1 MRTATLVQA
10 TADVI
15 TVVSLKAGDV
25 YKRLEK
31 NYANAYEVKFG
42 VVQDVMHNG
51 EDAVI
56 TAMEFTASYSG
67 VEPAFKVF
75 GTDSDLK
82 LFAAQPDEVRQHFDE
97 IVEAADK
104 AVRTAETE
112 LAKKR
117 EVSQR
122 VAALVKRESERALT
136 AAATSTAELASAP

>member
-10 TADVI
+10 TADIV
-15 TVVSLKAGDV
+15 TVVSLRTGDV

-31 NYANAYEVKFG
+31 NYSSEYTVKFG

-56 TAMEFTASYSG
+56 TAMEFTSTYTG

-75 GTDSDLK
+75 GTDSELK
-82 LFAAQPDEVRQHFDE
+82 LFAAQPDEVRQHFTE
-97 IVEAADK
+97 LVEAAQQAVEK
-104 AVRTAETE
+104 AKTD

-117 EVSQR
+117 ELAAR
-122 VAALVKRESERALT
+122 VTELVKRESERALT
-136 AAATSTAELASAP
+136 APETAAAIEMEG

>member
-10 TADVI
+10 SADVV
-15 TVVSLKAGDV
+15 TVVSLKTGDV

-31 NYANAYEVKFG
+31 NTYGEQYVMKFG

-67 VEPAFKVF
+67 VEPAFKTF

-82 LFAAQPDEVRQHFDE
+82 LFAAQPEEIRHHFDE
-97 IVEAADK
+97 ITEASRK
-104 AVRTAETE
+104 AVLQAEDE
-112 LAKKR
+112 LTKKR
-117 EVSQR
+117 ELAGRVHELIQR
-122 VAALVKRESERALT
+122 VSNGELT
-136 AAATSTAELASAP
+136 AAATSVAEVSA

>member
-10 TADVI
+10 TADVV
-15 TVVSLKAGDV
+15 TVVSLKTGDV

-31 NYANAYEVKFG
+31 NTYGEQYVVKFG

-56 TAMEFTASYSG
+56 TSLEFTASYSG

-82 LFAAQPDEVRQHFDE
+82 LFAAQPEEIRSHFEE
-97 IVEAADK
+97 ITEATRK
-104 AVRTAETE
+104 AVLKAEDELTKQRE
-112 LAKKR
+112 LAGR
-117 EVSQR
+117 VHELIQR
-122 VAALVKRESERALT
+122 VTSSTPLT
-136 AAATSTAELASAP
+136 AAATTVTELDR

>member
-10 TADVI
+10 AADVV
-15 TVVSLKAGDV
+15 TVVSLKTGDV

-31 NYANAYEVKFG
+31 NTYGEQYVVKFG

-67 VEPAFKVF
+67 VEPGFKVF

-82 LFAAQPDEVRQHFDE
+82 LFAAQPEEIRQHFDE
-97 IVEAADK
+97 ITEASRRAVLK
-104 AVRTAETE
+104 AEDELTKQRE
-112 LAKKR
+112 LAGR
-117 EVSQR
+117 VHELIQR
-122 VAALVKRESERALT
+122 VSSGELT
-136 AAATSTAELASAP
+136 AAATSVAEVTA

>member
-10 TADVI
+10 TADVV
-15 TVVSLKAGDV
+15 TVVSLKTGDV

-31 NYANAYEVKFG
+31 QSYGEQYVVRFG

-56 TAMEFTASYSG
+56 TAMEFEASYSG
-67 VEPAFKVF
+67 VEPKFKVF

-97 IVEAADK
+97 IIEASLKAVDK
-104 AVRTAETE
+104 AEIEFRKQQDVAD
-112 LAKKR
+112 
-117 EVSQR
+117 R
-122 VAALVKRESERALT
+122 VAELVDRVNAGTLT
-136 AAATSTAELASAP
+136 APATTTNALEG

>member
-10 TADVI
+10 TADVV
-15 TVVSLKAGDV
+15 TVVSLKTGDV

-31 NYANAYEVKFG
+31 NYASQYEVKFG

-51 EDAVI
+51 EDAVV

-82 LFAAQPDEVRQHFDE
+82 LFAAQPDEVRQHFVEITEASRQAVLKAEDE
-97 IVEAADK
+97 L
-104 AVRTAETE
+104 T
-112 LAKKR
+112 KKR
-117 EVSQR
+117 ELAGRVHELIQR
-122 VAALVKRESERALT
+122 VSSGELT
-136 AAATSTAELASAP
+136 AAATSVAEVSA

>member
-10 TADVI
+10 TADVV
-15 TVVSLKAGDV
+15 TVVSLKTGDV

-31 NYANAYEVKFG
+31 NYASQYEVKFG

-75 GTDSDLK
+75 GTDTDLK

-97 IVEAADK
+97 IVEASEK

-112 LAKKR
+112 MAKKV
-117 EVSQR
+117 ELAGR
-122 VAALVKRESERALT
+122 VKALVARESAKPLT
-136 AAATSTAELASAP
+136 AAAVEIEV